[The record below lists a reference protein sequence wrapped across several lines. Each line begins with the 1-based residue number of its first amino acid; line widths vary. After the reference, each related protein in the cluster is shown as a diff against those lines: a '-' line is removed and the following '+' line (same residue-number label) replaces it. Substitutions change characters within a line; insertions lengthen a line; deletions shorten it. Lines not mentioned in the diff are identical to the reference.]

1 MNPKRSSVYYVFG
14 LCVIGILTPL
24 AVSVMAQSEESI
36 PMEFPEPDAGN
47 LRTFIELV
55 RSDVRTQKAYI
66 LAQNMEFTEAEAVA
80 RETETKATAETTEEA
95 KQSHKMKP
103 KKRGKGKKK
112 EPVTVSEQPPE
123 EVTETEEQKEPV
135 AIG

>member
-66 LAQNMEFTEAEAVA
+66 LAQNLYGDGTLGSTAVFDDGF
-80 RETETKATAETTEEA
+80 ESGDTSGWSATV
-95 KQSHKMKP
+95 P
-103 KKRGKGKKK
+103 
-112 EPVTVSEQPPE
+112 
-123 EVTETEEQKEPV
+123 
-135 AIG
+135 